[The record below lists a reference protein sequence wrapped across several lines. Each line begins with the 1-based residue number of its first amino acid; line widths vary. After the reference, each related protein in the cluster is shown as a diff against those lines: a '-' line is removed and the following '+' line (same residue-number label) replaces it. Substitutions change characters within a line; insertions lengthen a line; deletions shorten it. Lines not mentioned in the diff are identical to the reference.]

1 MAEPITPAAAPEATV
16 FIVDDDAAMR
26 RSVAFL
32 AESVGWQVQTFDRAE
47 AFLAARP
54 SPPGCAVLDV
64 RMPSMSGLELQIA
77 MRARGI
83 RLPIVFITGHADVSL
98 AVQAMKQGA
107 AEFLEKPFRDQAL
120 LDAISQAVRRSE
132 QDLAATERDATVR
145 SRLAQLTP
153 REREVA
159 DRVAHGQSNRTIGE
173 ALGISAKTVQVHRQ
187 HVLEKMDAHSAAE
200 LAAIVLP
207 LQRPLG

>member
-1 MAEPITPAAAPEATV
+1 MSAEPTV
-16 FIVDDDAAMR
+16 YVVDDDAAMR

-32 AESVGWQVQTFDRAE
+32 ADSVGWQVQTFERPE

-54 SPPGCAVLDV
+54 QPPGCAVLDV
-64 RMPSMSGLELQIA
+64 RMPSMSGLELQAA

-83 RLPIVFITGHADVSL
+83 ALPVIFITGHADVSL

-120 LDAISQAVRRSE
+120 LDAIGQAVRRSLQDCAHRE
-132 QDLAATERDATVR
+132 QHADLRARF
-145 SRLAQLTP
+145 AQLTP

-159 DRVAHGQSNRTIGE
+159 LRVARGESNRVVGE

-187 HVLEKMDAHSAAE
+187 HVLEKMGAHSAAE
-200 LAAIVLP
+200 LAAAILP
-207 LQRPLG
+207 LQAPGRGP